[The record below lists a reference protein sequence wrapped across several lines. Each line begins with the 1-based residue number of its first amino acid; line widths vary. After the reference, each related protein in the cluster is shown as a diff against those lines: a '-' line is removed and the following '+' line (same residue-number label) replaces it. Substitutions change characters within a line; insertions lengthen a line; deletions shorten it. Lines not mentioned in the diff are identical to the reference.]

1 MSQIEIKN
9 LTKKF
14 IQGSNEIYAVNNVS
28 MQIEK
33 GEMVAITGQS
43 GSGKTT
49 LLNLIGGIETPTSG
63 SVFFDGINICELNN
77 GELSKLRRTKIGY
90 VFQDFNLIPI
100 LTVEENIQMPWL
112 LNSQKVDK
120 ERLREIEY
128 FLGLEERAHHLP
140 SELSGGQRQRAAIA
154 RALINRPDII
164 LADEPTGN
172 LDRQMA
178 DEIMEY
184 FIRLNKENITVI
196 LVTHE
201 ERYAEMC
208 SRKIVIS
215 DGRIIKD

>member
-77 GELSKLRRTKIGY
+77 EELSKLRRTKIGY
-90 VFQDFNLIPI
+90 VFQDFYQRHKQR
-100 LTVEENIQMPWL
+100 T
-112 LNSQKVDK
+112 
-120 ERLREIEY
+120 RLAPY
-128 FLGLEERAHHLP
+128 LYLG
-140 SELSGGQRQRAAIA
+140 I
-154 RALINRPDII
+154 
-164 LADEPTGN
+164 
-172 LDRQMA
+172 
-178 DEIMEY
+178 
-184 FIRLNKENITVI
+184 
-196 LVTHE
+196 
-201 ERYAEMC
+201 
-208 SRKIVIS
+208 
-215 DGRIIKD
+215 

>member
-215 DGRIIKD
+215 DGRII

>member
-77 GELSKLRRTKIGY
+77 GELLKLRRTKIGY

>member
-63 SVFFDGINICELNN
+63 SVFFDGINICELDN

-120 ERLREIEY
+120 ERLREIEH

-140 SELSGGQRQRAAIA
+140 SELSGGQRQW
-154 RALINRPDII
+154 
-164 LADEPTGN
+164 
-172 LDRQMA
+172 A

-215 DGRIIKD
+215 DGRII

>member
-63 SVFFDGINICELNN
+63 SVFFDGINICELDN

-215 DGRIIKD
+215 DGRII

>member
-164 LADEPTGN
+164 LADEPNGN

-215 DGRIIKD
+215 DGRII

>member
-164 LADEPTGN
+164 LADEPNGN

-208 SRKIVIS
+208 SRKIVIR

>member
-63 SVFFDGINICELNN
+63 SVFFDGINICELDN

-120 ERLREIEY
+120 ERLREIER

-215 DGRIIKD
+215 DGRII

>member
-63 SVFFDGINICELNN
+63 SVFFDGINICELDN

-201 ERYAEMC
+201 EHYAEMC

-215 DGRIIKD
+215 DGRII

>member
-63 SVFFDGINICELNN
+63 SVFFDGINICELDN

-201 ERYAEMC
+201 ECYAEMC

-215 DGRIIKD
+215 DGRII

>member
-63 SVFFDGINICELNN
+63 SVFFDRINICELDN

-140 SELSGGQRQRAAIA
+140 SELSGGQRQRAAIV

>member
-100 LTVEENIQMPWL
+100 LTVEENI
-112 LNSQKVDK
+112 
-120 ERLREIEY
+120 
-128 FLGLEERAHHLP
+128 
-140 SELSGGQRQRAAIA
+140 
-154 RALINRPDII
+154 
-164 LADEPTGN
+164 
-172 LDRQMA
+172 
-178 DEIMEY
+178 
-184 FIRLNKENITVI
+184 
-196 LVTHE
+196 
-201 ERYAEMC
+201 
-208 SRKIVIS
+208 
-215 DGRIIKD
+215 